1 MRMKI
6 ALLGCGNMGMAYA
19 QSFVKHHIVEKS
31 NLLLFERHA
40 PRREALESM
49 ALGEVL
55 GQIDERLNTCNI
67 VILAVKPQ
75 DFHVLA
81 NEVKSLL
88 APDVVVLSIMAGLT
102 IDKIAT
108 ALKTKRIVRAMP
120 NSPAQ
125 IGMGITAYTAHSGVL
140 PEQLHKIENLL
151 ATTGRTVFIENESG
165 MDAVTAL
172 SGSGPA
178 YFFYLVKA
186 MVDAGTRMGLEE
198 PVAAMLV
205 EQTMLGSFHLINN
218 SNLSLDELIQAVA
231 SKGGTTEAALSRLKM
246 HQVGEHLA
254 EAILVA
260 EQRAKVLS
268 QML

>member
-1 MRMKI
+1 MKI
-6 ALLGCGNMGMAYA
+6 ALLGCGNMGIAYA
-19 QSFVKHHIVEKS
+19 QSFIKHHIVEKS
-31 NLLLFERHA
+31 NLFLFERYA
-40 PRREALESM
+40 PRREALKAM
-49 ALGEVL
+49 ALGEVVE
-55 GQIDERLNTCNI
+55 QIDGRLSACNI

-75 DFHVLA
+75 DFQVLA
-81 NEVKSLL
+81 AEVKTLL
-88 APDVVVLSIMAGLT
+88 APDAVVLSIMAGLT

-108 ALKTKRIVRAMP
+108 ALDTKRIVRAMP

-125 IGMGITAYTAHSGVL
+125 IGMGITAYTAASDVL

-151 ATTGRTVFIENESG
+151 STTGRTVFIEEEAG

-186 MVDAGTRMGLEE
+186 MVEAGTRMGLEE

-218 SNLSLDELIQAVA
+218 SSLSLDQLIQAVA
-231 SKGGTTEAALSRLKM
+231 SKGGTTEAALSKLEL
-246 HQVGEHLA
+246 HNVGEHLA
-254 EAILVA
+254 EAILDA

>member
-1 MRMKI
+1 MKI

-19 QSFVKHHIVEKS
+19 QSFIKHHIVEKA

-40 PRREALESM
+40 PRRDALETM
-49 ALGEVL
+49 ALGEVVA
-55 GQIDERLNTCNI
+55 QIDERLSTCNI

-75 DFHVLA
+75 DFQVLA
-81 NEVKSLL
+81 AEVKALL
-88 APDVVVLSIMAGLT
+88 SPDAVVLSIMAGLT
-102 IDKIAT
+102 IDKIAG
-108 ALKTKRIVRAMP
+108 ALNTNRIVRAMP

-125 IGMGITAYTAHSGVL
+125 IGMGITAYTATAAVL

-151 ATTGRTVFIENESG
+151 STTGRTVFIEEESG

-186 MVDAGTRMGLEE
+186 MVEAGTRMGLEE

-218 SNLSLDELIQAVA
+218 SPLSLDQLILAVA
-231 SKGGTTEAALSRLKM
+231 SKGGTTEAALSKLGLR
-246 HQVGEHLA
+246 QVGEHLT
-254 EAILVA
+254 EAILDA